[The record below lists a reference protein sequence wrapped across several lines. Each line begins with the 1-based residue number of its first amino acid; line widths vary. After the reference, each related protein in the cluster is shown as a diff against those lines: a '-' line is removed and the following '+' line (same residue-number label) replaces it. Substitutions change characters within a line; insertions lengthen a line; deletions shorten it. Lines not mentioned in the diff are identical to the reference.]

1 MKPFIGVAF
10 IFLEN
15 YQYIELHQEVENF
28 GEKNLKQKIMY
39 DAYNNIQI
47 FLEPKSL
54 KEYLPP
60 KSIVTSSFSTQ
71 KVENYMKDYIAIHF
85 ISYLPILGGL
95 WSKKIFL
102 LK

>member
-10 IFLEN
+10 LFLER

-28 GEKNLKQKIMY
+28 GEKIMY
-39 DAYNNIQI
+39 NAYNNLQI

-71 KVENYMKDYIAIHF
+71 KVENYMKDYIVIHF
-85 ISYLPILGGL
+85 ISTSPFWGGFGP
-95 WSKKIFL
+95 KNIL

>member
-39 DAYNNIQI
+39 DAYNNIEVQT
-47 FLEPKSL
+47 L
-54 KEYLPP
+54 
-60 KSIVTSSFSTQ
+60 
-71 KVENYMKDYIAIHF
+71 
-85 ISYLPILGGL
+85 
-95 WSKKIFL
+95 KIFL
-102 LK
+102 SSYYFGISITFSTNTLKTGWDHG